1 MLPPGI
7 STSTIAMVAMH
18 RPNDLKLLGRLLY
31 VGWPAAQYTEASL
44 SRQICCEVL
53 QMLVRRVGVCSATK
67 VLLQSNAA
75 SEATNLPQLADDL
88 NPCNAASL
96 QLVTDSADQT
106 AG

>member
-1 MLPPGI
+1 
-7 STSTIAMVAMH
+7 
-18 RPNDLKLLGRLLY
+18 
-31 VGWPAAQYTEASL
+31 
-44 SRQICCEVL
+44 
-53 QMLVRRVGVCSATK
+53 MLVRRVGVCSATK